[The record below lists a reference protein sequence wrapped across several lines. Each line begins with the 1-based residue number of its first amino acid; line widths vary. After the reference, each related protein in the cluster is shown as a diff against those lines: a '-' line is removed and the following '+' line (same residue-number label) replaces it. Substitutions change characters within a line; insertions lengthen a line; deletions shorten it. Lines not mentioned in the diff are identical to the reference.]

1 MERDVREAG
10 ATSGEP
16 TWSPADHPEQILGVR
31 SEQRM
36 VLPKGPRLPAGKQ
49 NGRRGDTADLRTLV
63 SASVQWPHIKVTA
76 LTQHQA
82 NPSLLPSPAS
92 SQRVPLASYNSL
104 SCLSFPL
111 CKMGLCVLCLVAQSC
126 PPLCDPM
133 DYRSPPGT
141 SVHGD
146 SPARIL
152 ERLAMPSSRGSS
164 QPRSSA
170 LQVYSL
176 PAELPVK
183 PKMGLNLT
191 SSMRRLALSQVSF

>member
-1 MERDVREAG
+1 
-10 ATSGEP
+10 
-16 TWSPADHPEQILGVR
+16 
-31 SEQRM
+31 M
-36 VLPKGPRLPAGKQ
+36 VLPKGPRLPAGEQKR
-49 NGRRGDTADLRTLV
+49 RRGDTADLRTLV
-63 SASVQWPHIKVTA
+63 SVSIQRPHVKVTA

-92 SQRVPLASYNSL
+92 SQRVPLASYLNSL

-133 DYRSPPGT
+133 DYCSPPGT

-152 ERLAMPSSRGSS
+152 ERVAMPSSRDLPNSGIK
-164 QPRSSA
+164 PKSSA

-176 PAELPVK
+176 PAELPGK